1 MTRRSVLLA
10 VLALGAVTPVA
21 AQSDAAAATP
31 LAHFEALAG
40 GIWSAQGEGF
50 STTLTY
56 RWLLPGSMLE
66 ASNEV
71 RGADG
76 GVLARYRGAYLWDA
90 GRGEVTFWTASA
102 NGEVHRGRAWWADDV
117 LWHEAEVSGGG
128 IEGYASAMRPT
139 ADGRVEYFAAYDRRD
154 AGRYLLETTPI
165 VYTRAAAAE
174 GPLNAIAF
182 MSGCWRG
189 DFGGGAALEEYYS
202 APASNLMLGT
212 SRFLRDD
219 RVVQYE
225 FSRISADSAGVVLL
239 PFPDGRP
246 AEHAFRLT
254 ESQEGSALFEAPAHD
269 FPKRIRYVR
278 GADGSLT
285 ARIDGGEGHERVQE
299 WRMRAIPCHPGK

>member
-1 MTRRSVLLA
+1 MTRRSLLLA
-10 VLALGAVTPVA
+10 VLAMGAATPA
-21 AQSDAAAATP
+21 TAQSGPAGATP
-31 LAHFEALAG
+31 LAQFEVLTG
-40 GIWSAQGEGF
+40 GTWSAQGDGF
-50 STTLTY
+50 STALTY

-76 GVLARYRGAYLWDA
+76 ELLTRYRGAYIWDA

-117 LWHEAEVSGGG
+117 LWHEAEVSGGAVD
-128 IEGYASAMRPT
+128 GYASAMRPT
-139 ADGRVEYFAAYDRRD
+139 ADGGFEYFAAYDRRD
-154 AGRYLLETTPI
+154 AGPYLLGTAPI
-165 VYTRAAAAE
+165 VYTRAAAAD
-174 GPLNAIAF
+174 GPLDAIAF

-189 DFGGGAALEEYYS
+189 EFGGGAALEEYYS

-212 SRFLRDD
+212 SRFLSDD

-225 FSRISADSAGVVLL
+225 FSRISMDSAGVVLL

-246 AEHAFRLT
+246 SAYAFRLT
-254 ESQEGSALFEAPAHD
+254 ESQAGSALFEAPDHD

-299 WRMRAIPCHPGK
+299 WRMRAVPCHPGT